1 MEIWVD
7 ADLYEFS
14 AAPDFGYRIWEGD
27 DPEVA
32 VVNLDDYRG
41 QEEAISLV
49 GCLLYTSPS
58 PRD

>member
-14 AAPDFGYRIWEGD
+14 AAPDFGYRVWEGD

-41 QEEAISLV
+41 QEEAISLS
-49 GCLLYTSPS
+49 LIHISEPTRPY
-58 PRD
+58 